1 MHASLHAAGKGKTGD
16 TVRPATADRPTE
28 CLRFAIVDSWICRK
42 WMTGRWMPMHFAEV
56 CDHEYARINVATNYH
71 ADADH
76 DANDDGDVDGLDGW

>member
-1 MHASLHAAGKGKTGD
+1 
-16 TVRPATADRPTE
+16 
-28 CLRFAIVDSWICRK
+28 
-42 WMTGRWMPMHFAEV
+42 MPMHFAEV